1 MRERIA
7 GPRGTGKPLQIAVE
21 DVTGTTDYRARGL
34 LSVSCHGIVGSD
46 GTRRCMMGGRFTFM
60 AFGFGGF
67 ASLAPGGLPKVRC
80 GFGSRASAANLTA
93 STASTVRQRIE
104 NRNTFTRRGP
114 GSISIRPRWSSSFSD
129 GDTARRPM
137 W

>member
-46 GTRRCMMGGRFTFM
+46 GTRRMTRGRSTVM
-60 AFGFGGF
+60 GFGGF
-67 ASLAPGGLPKVRC
+67 GLLAVLAD
-80 GFGSRASAANLTA
+80 F
-93 STASTVRQRIE
+93 
-104 NRNTFTRRGP
+104 
-114 GSISIRPRWSSSFSD
+114 
-129 GDTARRPM
+129 
-137 W
+137 